1 MLRDSEISRRHILDG
16 QHIGGD
22 AGYDVIGCGC
32 GWFLMVLIAGTSA
45 GLTWAGLIR
54 MLGAPTGR
62 ETIYL
67 DVSDI
72 DALLSKKYT
81 RSQLETII
89 GLASSGEVN
98 EYGKK

>member
-1 MLRDSEISRRHILDG
+1 
-16 QHIGGD
+16 
-22 AGYDVIGCGC
+22 
-32 GWFLMVLIAGTSA
+32 
-45 GLTWAGLIR
+45 